1 MNKLTYF
8 SFFITCSFLVTT
20 GTITFIEAMRTDIVA
35 MRHIL
40 NLETCIS
47 IVAAYFYGKF
57 ISMLDPVKQKIL
69 ASDDDAKE
77 KDNEA
82 EKLTE
87 EEVIAIEKKINDTR
101 YVDWMITTPIML
113 LVLILAFQFNSNQTG
128 VKFFDFVLIL
138 LFNYGMLGFGYLG
151 ELQVINKLIAN
162 VIGFAFFSLLYGFMY
177 YRYLFSVKNG
187 NNANNQMLF
196 AAFFILW
203 SFYGIFYLT
212 KDSVKNVG
220 YNILDLMSKCFVGI
234 YFWSYSSN
242 IFV

>member
-1 MNKLTYF
+1 MNYLTYF

-20 GTITFIEAMRTDIVA
+20 GTITFIEALRTDIVP

-57 ISMLDPVKQKIL
+57 ITMLEPYKGAILDNKQKK
-69 ASDDDAKE
+69 S
-77 KDNEA
+77 
-82 EKLTE
+82 E
-87 EEVIAIEKKINDTR
+87 EEEASLKKLESQINDTR

-113 LVLILAFQFNSNQTG
+113 LVLILAFQYNSNHKG
-128 VKFFDFVLIL
+128 VKFSDYLLIL
-138 LFNYGMLGFGYLG
+138 LLNYGMLGSGYLG
-151 ELQVINKLIAN
+151 EKDKLNKLVAN
-162 VIGFAFFSLLYGFMY
+162 VIGFVFFGLLYGFIY
-177 YRYLFSVKNG
+177 YKYLLKTKNG

-196 AAFFILW
+196 GAFFILW
-203 SFYGIFYLT
+203 AFYGIFYLS
-212 KDSVKNVG
+212 KESIKNTG
-220 YNILDLMSKCFVGI
+220 YNILDLLSKCFVGI